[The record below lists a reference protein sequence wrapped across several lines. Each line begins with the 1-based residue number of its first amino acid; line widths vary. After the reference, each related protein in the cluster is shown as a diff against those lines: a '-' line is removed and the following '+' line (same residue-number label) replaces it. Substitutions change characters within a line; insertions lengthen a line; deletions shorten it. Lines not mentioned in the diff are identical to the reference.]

1 MKIKITRGPIASAV
15 RAVIYG
21 TEGIGKTT
29 LASQFPNPLI
39 IDTED
44 GSKHIDCARYVVSE
58 WKNLTLAMAE
68 LAVDAQGF
76 QTIVIDSADWAE
88 KLLVEWVLS
97 TSGKKSIEDFGFG
110 KGYIRL
116 QEAVTEFLRSA
127 DKLVAN
133 GLNVVFV
140 AHSKVQRTSP
150 PDQTDGF
157 DRYELKLTK
166 QVAPLFKE
174 WCDVLLFCNYK
185 TRLVEGADG
194 RMKASGGKARLMYAE
209 RSAAWDAKN
218 RFNLPEEM
226 PMCFSH
232 LAGIFGPPAAVASA
246 PDAMAT
252 MTRAS
257 AAIAV
262 ADVKKLSAIEK
273 KIDGLLKDAT
283 ATDAQ
288 LTESQ
293 WEVLTDQIQSRRAV
307 LAPTE
312 EVLA

>member
-1 MKIKITRGPIASAV
+1 M
-15 RAVIYG
+15 
-21 TEGIGKTT
+21 
-29 LASQFPNPLI
+29 
-39 IDTED
+39 
-44 GSKHIDCARYVVSE
+44 
-58 WKNLTLAMAE
+58 
-68 LAVDAQGF
+68 
-76 QTIVIDSADWAE
+76 
-88 KLLVEWVLS
+88 VEWVLS

-166 QVAPLFKE
+166 QVAPLIKE

-246 PDAMAT
+246 PDAMET
-252 MTRAS
+252 MSRAS
-257 AAIAV
+257 AKIAT
-262 ADVKKLSAIEK
+262 ADDKALD
-273 KIDGLLKDAT
+273 KIARTIGGLLTAAT
-283 ATDAQ
+283 ARDAKLTDA
-288 LTESQ
+288 Q

-307 LAPTE
+307 LAQAE

>member
-166 QVAPLFKE
+166 QVAPLIKE

-246 PDAMAT
+246 PDAMET
-252 MTRAS
+252 MSRAS
-257 AAIAV
+257 AKIAT
-262 ADVKKLSAIEK
+262 ADDKALD
-273 KIDGLLKDAT
+273 KIARTIGGLLTAAT
-283 ATDAQ
+283 ARDAKLTDA
-288 LTESQ
+288 Q

-307 LAPTE
+307 LAQAE